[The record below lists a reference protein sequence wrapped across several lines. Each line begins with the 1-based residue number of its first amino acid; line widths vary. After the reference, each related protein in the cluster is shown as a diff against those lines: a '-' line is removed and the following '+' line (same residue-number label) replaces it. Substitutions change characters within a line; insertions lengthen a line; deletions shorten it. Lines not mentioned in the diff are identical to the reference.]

1 MNGGRYDAFDQA
13 TRCQGVTTTL
23 PSKHGVRDIW
33 PAWDKYLNIAF
44 VSGYKQGKQLMLLQ
58 LTDTSTK
65 ASHNRLDSVAKQAI
79 DNRPLCTFAF
89 KPLVFSSGGLLSRET
104 ADKVQSWQ
112 KLLGDTVYGP
122 PRHGGRSGAGAC
134 EVQDVWVDAVSPGTI
149 RNAIEGTSSTMP

>member
-112 KLLGDTVYGP
+112 KLLGDTVYG
-122 PRHGGRSGAGAC
+122 RLGTDVSLQLVRARSRLTA
-134 EVQDVWVDAVSPGTI
+134 DAVSPGTF
-149 RNAIEGTSSTMP
+149 RNTIEGTSSIMP